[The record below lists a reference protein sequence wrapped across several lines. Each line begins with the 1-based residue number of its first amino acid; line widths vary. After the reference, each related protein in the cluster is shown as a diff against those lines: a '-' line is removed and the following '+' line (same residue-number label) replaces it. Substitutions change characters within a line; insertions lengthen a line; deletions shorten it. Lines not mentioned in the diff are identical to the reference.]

1 LYPSGHFVQTTRSDP
16 RGLAAVLTGA
26 SVVGLSAVF
35 VKWAVAG
42 GASVLTVGF
51 YRMVFALPGALL
63 LARLSGGRADGLGR
77 GWAIAAGV
85 AFSADLALWHLAMRS
100 TTAANATLLV
110 GLSPLWVALT
120 AALVWNQR
128 FRVLGWAGQ
137 AVGLGG
143 ALVLALARGA
153 RTGNGRGEALAVAA
167 SFCYAAF
174 TLMMSRARRTLA
186 APQALVW
193 MSVTCLACFALAIV
207 IARDPLGG
215 YEPRAWFSL
224 IGLGLVVQLL
234 GWWLNSWGLG
244 HVDAATGA
252 IALQMQQVA
261 TPFLSAWL
269 LAEPLRPLGMLGGTL
284 IVAGIVMVATGGR
297 PRRPPGPRQM

>member
-1 LYPSGHFVQTTRSDP
+1 LLKPTHSDW
-16 RGLAAVLTGA
+16 RGVGAVLTGA
-26 SVVGLSAVF
+26 SVLGISAVF
-35 VKWAVAG
+35 AKWALAG

-63 LARLSGGRADGLGR
+63 LARASGGRLDGAGR

-85 AFSADLALWHLAMRS
+85 FFSMDLALWHLAMRY

-110 GLSPLWVALT
+110 GLSPIWVALV
-120 AALVWNQR
+120 AAMFWGRR
-128 FRVLGWAGQ
+128 FGPLGWLGQ
-137 AVGLGG
+137 AVGLSG

-153 RTGNGRGEALAVAA
+153 RSGSGRGEAIAFGA

-174 TLMMSRARRTLA
+174 TLAMSRARRSLP
-186 APQALVW
+186 APQALVL
-193 MSVTCLACFALAIV
+193 MSLTCLCCFAIAIG
-207 IARDPLGG
+207 IAHDPLTG
-215 YEPRAWFSL
+215 YSARAWVSL
-224 IGLGLVVQLL
+224 VGLGLIVQLL

-261 TPFLSAWL
+261 TLFLSAWL
-269 LAEPLRPLGMLGGTL
+269 LAEPLRALGVLGGGL
-284 IVAGIVMVATGGR
+284 IVAGIVMVA
-297 PRRPPGPRQM
+297 QM

>member
-1 LYPSGHFVQTTRSDP
+1 LYPSRHFVQTTRPDW
-16 RGLAAVLTGA
+16 RGLGAVLAGA
-26 SVVGLSAVF
+26 SVLGVSAVF

-51 YRMVFALPGALL
+51 YRMVFALPGAFL
-63 LARLSGGRADGLGR
+63 LARASGGRAGGAGR
-77 GWAIAAGV
+77 GWAIGAGFF
-85 AFSADLALWHLAMRS
+85 FSLDLALWHLAMRS

-120 AALVWNQR
+120 SALVWNRR
-128 FRVLGWAGQ
+128 FQVLGWVGQ
-137 AVGLGG
+137 AVGLAG

-153 RTGNGRGEALAVAA
+153 RSGSGRGEAIAVGA

-174 TLMMSRARRTLA
+174 TLTMSRARRTLA

-193 MSVTCLACFALAIV
+193 MSLTCLACFAVAIAV
-207 IARDPLGG
+207 VRDPLAG
-215 YEPRAWFSL
+215 YDGRGWLSL
-224 IGLGLVVQLL
+224 VGLGLVVQLL

-261 TPFLSAWL
+261 TLFLSAWL
-269 LAEPLRPLGMLGGTL
+269 LAEPLRPLGVLGGAL

-297 PRRPPGPRQM
+297 PRRGPGARQM